1 MKQLLLIIF
10 VLALSGCYR
19 IERNN
24 EASVWRVNVITGDVA
39 WCKTVGVS
47 DFPKVECYERR
58 LRHWQRKEREGAPMP
73 EGMPE
78 GTVANEN
85 GTFTLPDGRVIRR
98 KSNEH
103 SSVQRQAT
111 SKEKL

>member
-24 EASVWRVNVITGDVA
+24 EESVWRVNVITGDVA

-47 DFPKVECYERR
+47 DFPKVECYE
-58 LRHWQRKEREGAPMP
+58 EREGAPMP

-78 GTVANEN
+78 GSVANEN

-98 KSNEH
+98 KSA
-103 SSVQRQAT
+103 Q
-111 SKEKL
+111 